1 MGYITSSGLREFVAA
16 HKKVKGNMVL
26 KNVSDNVK
34 NILKTTGLSKRINI
48 EKTANCINQITLQGV
63 QPFDIEKSGASPLT
77 LSTV

>member
-1 MGYITSSGLREFVAA
+1 MEYITSSGLREFVAA

-48 EKTANCINQITLQGV
+48 E
-63 QPFDIEKSGASPLT
+63 
-77 LSTV
+77 